1 MIKET
6 GGNWNDSLGDRKK
19 KNVFLKT
26 SSGAGGEI
34 FFYFRKHTMV
44 NSFTTHFAIFYKI

>member
-19 KNVFLKT
+19 KNAFLKT